1 MSSGGRIAGGPLIA
15 GASGGGGKGGGGT
28 ARTPT
33 TARDSLD
40 STQYAQLV
48 DLISEGEIPGFVKG
62 LQSIYLDNTPIQ
74 NPDGSFNFQNVTVYT
89 RTGTQNQEPIP
100 FAGAIEDERAV
111 GVTVRNDGPVT
122 RTITDRQTEAVRLT
136 ITVPRLERITNEGD
150 TVGESFRLQIAVQ
163 YNGGGFNVV
172 IDDTIAGRTGDA
184 YQRDYLVNLA
194 GAFPVD
200 VRVTR
205 LTPDSTDLR
214 LANEFFW
221 SSYTEIIY
229 AKLNYPNSA
238 LVGIRIDAEQFSSI
252 PRRTYHIRGIKVRI
266 PSNATVDQTNGRLI
280 YSGVWNGTF
289 GAAQWCS
296 DPAWCLWDLL
306 TSKRYGFGDHIDAA
320 TLDKW
325 SFFSASQYCSQL
337 VPNGFGGW
345 EPRFSCNVNI
355 QTSEEAY
362 KLINDMC
369 SVFRAMPYWAVGAL
383 TVSQDKPADPA
394 FLFTNANVEGGV
406 FTYSNSSLKTR
417 FNVAVVAYFDTA
429 TRDIAYEVVE
439 DAESIARLGVLK
451 TEVTAFATTSRG
463 QAHRL
468 GKWLVST
475 GGETVTFLVGLDAG
489 VIVRPGM
496 VVEIADQL
504 KAGSRRGGRI
514 AAATASVV
522 TVDDAA
528 ALPASGGTLSVVLP
542 TGVVE
547 ARAITSRS
555 GAAVTVSP
563 AFSVAPNVNSV
574 WLVETTTLQPSLW
587 RVLAVTEEN
596 GVNYKVTALEY
607 DPGKYDA
614 IELGPQ
620 LVPRDITDLNI
631 IPAAPSNLTA
641 QEVLYDAG
649 GQAEAKLLISWQ
661 PVTGVQQYRVRWR
674 QRNGNWTV
682 ETVERQDYEIQR
694 VPPGVY
700 QVEVYSVGANL
711 RASVDPA
718 QLTTQAFGKT
728 APPEDVTGLSLLPGD
743 QLNGVLS
750 WNRATALDVVLG
762 GKVLV
767 RHNVA
772 LVGATWETS
781 QEIVASAAG
790 SQTQKQVPLLEGA
803 YLVKFEDDSG
813 NRSVNAA
820 LVVADLPTPQPRLLV
835 EEYAEDQETPPFSG
849 NVTGMYYSSEYDG
862 LLIDGGQLIDDMAT
876 DGNADALGTIDAVGG
891 INPVG
896 EYEFGRTWN
905 MGGVFDVNMRRRLVA
920 QPLLVGQT
928 CDERPG
934 LIDDLQGNI
943 DEDNLDGTN
952 AVVLVRATM
961 DDPAGTP
968 TWGEWNEL
976 TNGIVRGHGFQFKAW
991 ATTNDPALNVVVS
1004 ELGCVLELQQRVE
1017 QSATLTSS
1025 AGSYAVTYADAFYQT
1040 PSVGITGMS
1049 MATGDYFEVSAETR
1063 TGFSVTFRDSAGTA
1077 VSRQFTYT
1085 AIGYGREI

>member
-1 MSSGGRIAGGPLIA
+1 MIRGAGG
-15 GASGGGGKGGGGT
+15 GGMGKGGGGT

-40 STQYAQLV
+40 STQYANLL
-48 DLISEGEIPGFVKG
+48 DLISEGEIQGLVNG

-89 RTGTQNQEPIP
+89 RNGTQNQSPIP
-100 FAGAIEDERAV
+100 FAGTIEDERAV

-122 RTITDRQTEAVRLT
+122 RTITDPQTEAVRLT

-150 TVGESFRLQIAVQ
+150 TVGESVGLHIAVQ
-163 YNGGGFNVV
+163 YNGGGFVTV
-172 IDDTIAGRTGDA
+172 IGDTIAGRTGDA
-184 YQRDYLVNLA
+184 YQRDYLVNLE

-200 VRVTR
+200 IRVTR
-205 LTPDSTDLR
+205 ITPDSTDLR
-214 LANEFFW
+214 LANEFSW

-238 LVGIRIDAEQFSSI
+238 LVGIRVDAEQFSSI
-252 PRRTYHIRGIKVRI
+252 PRRTYHIRAIKVRI
-266 PSNATVDQTNGRLI
+266 PSNATVDQSNGRLI

-306 TSKRYGFGDHIDAA
+306 VSKRFGFGDHIDA
-320 TLDKW
+320 TMPDKW
-325 SFFSASQYCSQL
+325 ALFSVSQYCSQL

-369 SVFRAMPYWAVGAL
+369 SVFRAMPYWAAGSV

-394 FLFTNANVEGGV
+394 FLFTNATVEGGV

-417 FNVAVVAYFDTA
+417 FNVAVVAYFDTT

-439 DAESIARLGVLK
+439 NAESIARYGVLK
-451 TEVTAFATTSRG
+451 TEVSAFATTSRG
-463 QAHRL
+463 QAHRV
-468 GKWLVST
+468 GKWLTST

-489 VIVRPGM
+489 VIVRPGQ
-496 VVEIADQL
+496 VVSVADQL

-514 AAATASVV
+514 AAATTTTITLDS
-522 TVDDAA
+522 TDGIE
-528 ALPASGGTLSVVLP
+528 ALPGGYLSVVRP
-542 TGVVE
+542 DG
-547 ARAITSRS
+547 AIETQQIFSRS
-555 GAAVTVSP
+555 GNVVSVVNP
-563 AFSVAPNVNSV
+563 YSVAPNANSI
-574 WLVETTTLQPSLW
+574 WIWESPAIQSSLW
-587 RVLAVTEEN
+587 RVLAVGEEN
-596 GVNYKVTALEY
+596 GTSYKITALEY
-607 DPGKYDA
+607 DPSKYDA
-614 IELGPQ
+614 IELGTQ

-631 IPAAPSNLTA
+631 TPAAPNNLAA

-649 GQAEAKLLISWQ
+649 GRAEAKLLISWQ
-661 PVTGVQQYRVRWR
+661 PVNGVQQYRVRWR

-700 QVEVYSVGANL
+700 EVEVSSVGANL
-711 RASVDPA
+711 RASVEPA
-718 QLTTQAFGKT
+718 RLTTQAFGKT

-750 WNRATALDVVLG
+750 WNRAAALDVLLG
-762 GKVLV
+762 GKVLI

-772 LVGATWETS
+772 LVGATWEAS

-790 SQTQKQVPLLEGA
+790 SQTQKQVPLLEGT

-813 NRSVNAA
+813 NRSVNPT

-835 EEYAEDQETPPFSG
+835 QEYAEDQETPPFSG

-862 LLIDGGQLIDDMAT
+862 LVIDGGQLIDDMAT
-876 DGNADALGTIDAVGG
+876 DGNADGLGTIDAVGG
-891 INPVG
+891 ISPVG
-896 EYEFGRTWN
+896 EYEFGSTWN

-952 AVVLVRATM
+952 ALVFVRATM

-968 TWGEWNEL
+968 TWGEWQEL
-976 TNGIVRGHGFQFKAW
+976 TNGIVRGWGFQFKAW
-991 ATTNDPALNVVVS
+991 ATTSDPMLNVVVS

-1017 QSATLTSS
+1017 QSATLTSG
-1025 AGSYAVTYADAFYQT
+1025 AGSYAVTYADAFYQP
-1040 PSVGITGMS
+1040 PSVGITGMN

-1063 TGFSVTFRDSAGTA
+1063 TGFSIVFKNSAGTA
-1077 VSRQFTYT
+1077 VSRQFTYS